1 MFIGSGISGVPIE
14 RLFKNTLPLLA
25 VMVIVL
31 LLITYVEPIAM
42 GLVWLLGAK

>member
-1 MFIGSGISGVPIE
+1 MYALYYCPD
-14 RLFKNTLPLLA
+14 RCPTLPLLA